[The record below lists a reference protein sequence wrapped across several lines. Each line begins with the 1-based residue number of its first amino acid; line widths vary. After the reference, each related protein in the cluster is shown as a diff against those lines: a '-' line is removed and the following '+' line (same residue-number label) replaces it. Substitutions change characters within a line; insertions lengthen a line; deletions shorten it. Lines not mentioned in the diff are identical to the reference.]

1 MPLKKMSQP
10 MGRKSEIKEF
20 PSLAATSYAQASN
33 KNQLNNW
40 PLILKKKK
48 RIVLNLKCDPLH

>member
-10 MGRKSEIKEF
+10 MGRKSEIKEC

-40 PLILKKKK
+40 PLISKIKKNCIKS
-48 RIVLNLKCDPLH
+48 